1 MKQQLILITGERLN
15 RHDIIARLNSRNRI
29 EAFEAAKKI
38 WNIDGNALAKEL
50 IQVLRSG
57 RRPFNR
63 AAAAYAMQSVST
75 PATIAALEQTLRSE
89 TEASDVRGH
98 AAEALAHGHRKS
110 THALMRQYLK
120 DSSKD
125 VRFWCAFALGEM
137 EDVAAIPDLKLL
149 VKDKRE
155 VRGFHSVA
163 DEAADAIKTIEQRS
177 SGRACPYCVR
187 KRSH

>member
-1 MKQQLILITGERLN
+1 LILITGERLKAG
-15 RHDIIARLNSRNRI
+15 DIIARLNGRNRI

-38 WNIDGNALAKEL
+38 WNIDGNALAKQL

-57 RRPFNR
+57 RKPFNR
-63 AAAAYAMQSVST
+63 AAAAYAMPSVST
-75 PATIAALEQTLRSE
+75 PATIAALERTLRSE
-89 TEASDVRGH
+89 TEAPDVRGH

-110 THALMRQYLK
+110 THALMRRYLK
-120 DSSKD
+120 DSSKN
-125 VRFWCAFALGEM
+125 VRFWCAFALGQM
-137 EDVAAIPDLKLL
+137 EDFSAIPDLKQLL
-149 VKDKRE
+149 QDKRE

-163 DEAADAIKTIEQRS
+163 DEAADAIKLIEQRK